1 MEKNGEVRAYLAVV
15 HGSCADEREISEAT
29 IMAAAVAFCMC
40 VCVCVVGGGGGGR
53 LSNSIA

>member
-29 IMAAAVAFCMC
+29 IVATAVAFC
-40 VCVCVVGGGGGGR
+40 VCVCGEGGGGGR